1 MRHSWLVS
9 LAARAREA
17 FLIVPHEGHEQC
29 GPLAMVVA
37 KIHVTL
43 SNLRQSV
50 AETVR
55 NPPFDHCDVCLMPAK
70 ILQVTEETSQAS
82 QRTRRLVTL
91 LKAALDCKGDQQ
103 FGTGNHAPKN

>member
-1 MRHSWLVS
+1 M
-9 LAARAREA
+9 
-17 FLIVPHEGHEQC
+17 PHEGHEQC